1 MNIKL
6 YYFLKIDLFNLQIKF
21 HDLELISHYLGYLL
35 AAWEPHNLLAT
46 LKLLT

>member
-21 HDLELISHYLGYLL
+21 HDLELFSHYLGYLL
-35 AAWEPHNLLAT
+35 AA
-46 LKLLT
+46 